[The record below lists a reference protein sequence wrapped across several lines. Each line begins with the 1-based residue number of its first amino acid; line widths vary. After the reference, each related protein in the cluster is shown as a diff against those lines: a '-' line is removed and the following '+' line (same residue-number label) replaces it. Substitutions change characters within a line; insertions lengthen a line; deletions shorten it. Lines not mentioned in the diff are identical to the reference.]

1 MLIMEGILFA
11 GVINKKAVEDE
22 SDDGEKKKVNKN
34 LTVLILI
41 R

>member
-22 SDDGEKKKVNKN
+22 SGDGEKKK
-34 LTVLILI
+34 
-41 R
+41 

>member
-22 SDDGEKKKVNKN
+22 SDDGEKKLNKN